1 MYDNHAEA
9 RAFRDC
15 DLGAVAGPGIKYPA
29 PPDSNFAEREHA
41 VNNVASVSLA
51 IDGFII
57 VDNNDILA
65 GKDVELIVTTF
76 AQGLPQPFFSGM
88 GAAVGVDVGASVG

>member
-1 MYDNHAEA
+1 VYDNHAEA

-57 VDNNDILA
+57 VDNNDILV
-65 GKDVELIVTTF
+65 GKGR
-76 AQGLPQPFFSGM
+76 AARRGGM
-88 GAAVGVDVGASVG
+88 RGTDNLDLRRAPD

>member
-65 GKDVELIVTTF
+65 GRAAPVLFTESR
-76 AQGLPQPFFSGM
+76 GLSPFEHLFM
-88 GAAVGVDVGASVG
+88 CGAAKEDR